1 MTLKH
6 NGVATTQAVE
16 HVELPIG
23 NTNNPLRK
31 EFHLTPIININLV
44 KPWK

>member
-31 EFHLTPIININLV
+31 EFPFILIKKLPHQNCI
-44 KPWK
+44 